1 MTTIGGVTGVGLSVP
16 NEEAGIVGLAD
27 PPCVSGAAGAVPRE
41 ETIGRAAVGGLGTGF
56 EQLDEN

>member
-1 MTTIGGVTGVGLSVP
+1 MKTIGGVTGVGIRKD
-16 NEEAGIVGLAD
+16 EAGIVGLAD

-41 ETIGRAAVGGLGTGF
+41 EARGRADVGGLGTGF